1 MLRLKTEPKV
11 VGTRRLVKAIEQGQV
26 KLAFVAQDAD
36 LFITRQI
43 GDLCEKHHV
52 AVQEVPTM
60 KALGEACQV
69 QVPTAAAGLLKAQ

>member
-1 MLRLKTEPKV
+1 MQRLRTELKV
-11 VGTRRLVKAIEQGQV
+11 VGTRRLSKAIEQGRV
-26 KLAFVAQDAD
+26 KLAFVADDAD

-43 GDLCEKHHV
+43 GDLCEKHGV
-52 AVQEVPTM
+52 TVVSVPTM

>member
-1 MLRLKTEPKV
+1 MHRLKTEPKV
-11 VGTRRLVKAIEQGQV
+11 VGTRRLSKAIEQGNV

-43 GDLCEKHHV
+43 GGLCEKHNIP
-52 AVQEVPTM
+52 VQEVPTM
-60 KALGEACQV
+60 KALGEACSV